1 MIFSLRGA
9 RPGSLR
15 IPFAAARLL
24 SLWLGLMCVAPL
36 AMAQLKVGQ
45 PIDFGTSAVG
55 TPITLTIVFSA
66 TTATTVTSASVL
78 TDGAIG
84 QDFTPGADT
93 CAGTTQQNSTCSVK
107 VTFTPKQVGVRHG
120 VLLLYNGTTLI
131 NQVFL
136 HGIGSGGAFAFAPA
150 NVTSLNTAPAL
161 TPSTFTAGAAVEDG
175 NGNFFFTDVQNSRIL
190 EQSAQGVIS
199 PVASLPVTSNS
210 SIAIGPDGTLY
221 VSAQSSVYAF
231 LPGATPTPVNTGSVT
246 LTTPTGLAVDAVGDL
261 YIADAALN
269 QISMYSMSTGSTSV
283 ITTVGLSPG
292 LSSPKGL
299 AVDASGNLY
308 VSDSG
313 NDRVVEV
320 ASGIDHSTI
329 LTVTGLT
336 LNNPIGLTLDP
347 AGTVYVADTG
357 NQRIVEITVN
367 GVTFALSDPNLL
379 LTTPTG
385 VLMKPNGDLLVSDS
399 TNGLVL
405 VPRSIPSVK
414 FPTPTIVGSLDTTD
428 GALALT
434 LQATGNSVAQL
445 VYPTSGTEPTISTA
459 AFALTNA
466 GTCPSVN
473 EGNPYTPLQ
482 FPVGDIC
489 TYTIDFTPLVQGLN
503 SANFEIDISLPGGS
517 ATYTTIV
524 PLTGYGISSIASF
537 SLVVSPSTTTVGKPV
552 SLTLTALNAG
562 NTTAT
567 DYNGTVTFTS
577 TDPTAVFL
585 GGTSFTFTAADKGV
599 LVIPAASG
607 IQFNHNGTFTVST
620 TDGTFSAT
628 SNAITV
634 LDGST
639 VSSFTSSVNP
649 SLPNQTTTL
658 IATVASSTPGGPVP
672 TGMVSFYNGTV
683 LLGTATLVN
692 GVAQLPASFS
702 TPGSYSLTAVYAGD
716 GNTAGSTSG
725 VLTQTVVSQTS
736 ATAFTSSVNPSLVN
750 QSTVLTLTLS
760 TTGPAPTGTVKFY
773 DGATL
778 IGTGTVSSNAGS
790 ATVSFST
797 AGTHALTAVYSGDSN
812 NSTVTATLNQVVLNP
827 VTITLASTVNPS
839 LVGQQTS
846 LSATVTSSNAPPTG
860 SVKFYDGTTLLG
872 SSPLTGGVATLPAT
886 FTTPGIHSITAVY
899 TSGDSNNIGATSAPY
914 AQDVDNSTVITSF
927 TSSVNPSIVGQST
940 TLSLSLA
947 ASGTSPA
954 PTGTVKFY
962 NGSTLLGTAA
972 ITNGVATLPVSF
984 ATAGSFPLTAVY
996 SGDNYNASITAGP
1009 LTQVVVAAATAITL
1023 SSNVNPVLLNAN
1035 TQLRAVIAN
1044 YSGAPGT
1051 IYFYDGATL
1060 LGSAPIAGGVAVLTV
1075 SFSTVG
1081 LHSLTAVFNGDGTDT
1096 SATSPAYSQDVVSQT
1111 TVASF
1116 TSSVNPSTIG
1126 QSTTLTLTITGTSPG
1141 GTVKFYNGT
1150 TLLGTASVT
1159 NGVATLPVS
1168 FATAGTFQLTAVYS
1182 GDNNNAGLTAGPL
1195 TQVVVNTAP
1204 TVTVTSSANPSLVNT
1219 SVALTATLSS
1229 TTAGGSV
1236 KFYDGT
1242 TLLGTSNV
1250 VAGVA
1255 TLPYTFTTLGLH
1267 SISAVYSG
1275 DNNNPTAISPAYS
1288 QDVVTPTSVASF
1300 TSSVN
1305 PSTVGQ
1311 STTLTLTVT
1320 GTNPGGTVKFYNGTT
1335 LLGTAPVS
1343 NGVGSLP
1350 VSFATA
1356 GSFPLTAVYS
1366 GDNNNAGLSAG
1377 PLTQVVTNTAP
1388 TVTVSS
1394 SANPSL
1400 VNTSVS
1406 LIATLSPATA
1416 NGAVKFYDG
1425 TTLLG
1430 TSNVAAGVATLPYT
1444 FTTLGLQSITAVYSG
1459 SSPTATS
1466 AAYSQ
1471 DVVTQTTVASFTS
1484 SLNPS
1489 TVGQSTTLTLT
1500 VTGTSP
1506 GGSAKFYNGT
1516 TLLGTAQV
1524 NNGVATLPVSFPTA
1538 GSFPLTAVYSGDNN
1552 NSGLTAG
1559 PLTQVVVNAAPTVTV
1574 SSSTNPSLVNTS
1586 VSLTATL
1593 STTTAGGSVKFYDG
1607 TTLLGTANVG
1617 AGVATLPYTFTTLGI
1632 QSITAVYSGDNSNPT
1647 ATSQPYSQ
1655 DVVSPTAVASFT
1667 SSVNPSTVGQSTTL
1681 TLTITGTN
1689 PGGTVKFYNGA
1700 TLLGTAPLN
1709 NGVATLPI
1717 SFPNAG
1723 SFPLTAV
1730 YPGDNNNAGLTAGP
1744 LTQVVTATATTVTLT
1759 SSVNPS
1765 LLNATTQ
1772 LTATLVP
1779 ATASG
1784 SISFYDGT
1792 TLLGTAH
1799 VLSGAATLPASFS
1812 TVGIH
1817 SLTAVYSGD
1826 NNDTKATS
1834 AAYSQDV
1841 QNPDSAVLTS
1851 SPNPVLTGQSATLT
1865 ATIASAGQTPTG
1877 TVTFYDGTTPVGTG
1891 SVTNGVAAASVT
1903 FTTVGTHNL
1912 TCKYAGDTNDAPAS
1926 CNTVSE
1932 DVQDAATLA
1941 LTSSKNPSLVNQS
1954 VTFTAT
1960 VGSAGPTPTGTV
1972 KFYSGTTLI
1981 GTGTLAGGTTSV
1993 ALTFTTAGTYSI
2005 TAVYSGDNNTTAIT
2019 STILAQAVLNIATIT
2034 LTSSINPVFIDNQ
2047 TILTAVVTSA
2057 GVTPT
2062 GLVTFFDGAA
2072 PLGNASLVNGTASL
2086 GVSFPGSGT
2095 HILTA
2100 VYYGDAVTAGA
2111 TSAAYSQT
2119 AADFSVAVATG
2130 MPATASILQGGTASY
2145 SLVLTPLITNTLPGT
2160 VVFSVSGLPKGA
2172 TATFTPPSVAA
2183 GAGATPF
2190 ILTINTP
2197 AITAELRSQPP
2208 PSARRYAPVA
2218 MSLLLLPLAA
2228 FARRRRL
2235 GKQMGS
2241 LLLLLLLAAGAT
2253 GLTGC
2258 VTAASS
2264 GYYGV
2269 TTQTYNLTV
2278 TGTSGNLTRTTGLTL
2293 IVQ

>member
-15 IPFAAARLL
+15 IPFAGARLL
-24 SLWLGLMCVAPL
+24 SLWLGLMCVAPV

-45 PIDFGTSAVG
+45 PIDFGTTAVG
-55 TPITLTIVFSA
+55 TPITLSIVFSA
-66 TTATTVTSASVL
+66 GTTATTVTSDTVL
-78 TDGAIG
+78 TDGAAV
-84 QDFTPGADT
+84 QDFTPGSDT

-120 VLLLYNGTTLI
+120 VLLLYNGSTLI

-161 TPSTFTAGAAVEDG
+161 TPSTFTSGASVEDG
-175 NGNFFFTDVQNSRIL
+175 NGDFFFTDVQNGRIL

-199 PVASLPVTSNS
+199 QVASLPVTSSS
-210 SIAIGPDGTLY
+210 SIAIGADGTLY

-231 LPGATPTPVNTGSVT
+231 LPGVTPTPVNTGSVT
-246 LTTPTGLAVDAVGDL
+246 LTTPTGLAVDAVGNL

-269 QISMYSMSTGSTSV
+269 QISMYSMSTGTTSV
-283 ITTVGLSPG
+283 ISIVALTPA

-299 AVDASGNLY
+299 AVDAGGNLY

-313 NDRVVEV
+313 NDRVVEI
-320 ASGIDHSTI
+320 ATGSEHSTI
-329 LTVTGLT
+329 LTSAGLT

-367 GVTFALSDPNLL
+367 GVAFALTDPNLL
-379 LTTPTG
+379 LTTPAG
-385 VLMKPNGDLLVSDS
+385 VLMKPNGDLLISDT

-405 VPRSIPSVK
+405 VPRSIPSVN

-434 LQATGNSVAQL
+434 LQATGNTVAQL
-445 VYPTSGTEPTISTA
+445 VFPNSGTEPTISTA
-459 AFALTNA
+459 AYAITSG

-473 EGNPYTPLQ
+473 QGNPYTPLQ

-489 TYTIDFTPLVQGLN
+489 TYTIDFTPLIVGLN
-503 SANFEIDISLPGGS
+503 SANFEVDISLPGGS

-524 PLTGYGISSIASF
+524 PLTGYGISSIATF
-537 SLVVSPSTTTVGKPV
+537 SLVASPASTTVGTPV

-649 SLPNQTTTL
+649 ALPNQTTTL

-672 TGMVSFYNGTV
+672 TGLVSFYNGTV
-683 LLGTATLVN
+683 LLGTAMLFN

-716 GNTAGSTSG
+716 NNTAGSTSG
-725 VLTQTVVSQTS
+725 VLTQTVVFPTT
-736 ATAFTSSVNPSLVN
+736 ATAFSSSVNPSLVN

-760 TTGPAPTGTVKFY
+760 TTGPAPTRTVNFY
-773 DGATL
+773 DGTTL
-778 IGTGTVSSNAGS
+778 IGTGAVTNYAASI
-790 ATVSFST
+790 TVSFAT

-812 NSTVTATLNQVVLNP
+812 DSTVTANLNQVVLNP
-827 VTITLASTVNPS
+827 VTITIASTVNPS

-846 LSATVTSSNAPPTG
+846 LSATVTSTNAPPTG
-860 SVKFYDGTTLLG
+860 SVKFYDGATLLG
-872 SSPLTGGVATLPAT
+872 ASPLTGGVATLPAT

-899 TSGDSNNIGATSAPY
+899 TSGDSSNIGATSTPY
-914 AQDVDNSTVITSF
+914 SQVVDNTTVITAFS
-927 TSSVNPSIVGQST
+927 SSVNPSIIGQST
-940 TLSLSLA
+940 TLSVSLT

-962 NGSTLLGTAA
+962 NGSTLLGTAPVN
-972 ITNGVATLPVSF
+972 NGVATLPVSF
-984 ATAGSFPLTAVY
+984 ATPGSFQLTAVY
-996 SGDNYNASITAGP
+996 SGDNYNATMTAGP
-1009 LTQVVVAAATAITL
+1009 LTQVVTSAGTSITL
-1023 SSNVNPVLLNAN
+1023 SSSVNPVLLNAN
-1035 TQLRAVIAN
+1035 TQLRALVGN
-1044 YSGAPGT
+1044 YSGAAGT
-1051 IYFYDGATL
+1051 LYFYDGAAL

-1081 LHSLTAVFNGDGTDT
+1081 LHSLTAVFNGDSTDT
-1096 SATSPAYSQDVVSQT
+1096 QATSP
-1111 TVASF
+1111 
-1116 TSSVNPSTIG
+1116 P
-1126 QSTTLTLTITGTSPG
+1126 
-1141 GTVKFYNGT
+1141 
-1150 TLLGTASVT
+1150 
-1159 NGVATLPVS
+1159 
-1168 FATAGTFQLTAVYS
+1168 
-1182 GDNNNAGLTAGPL
+1182 
-1195 TQVVVNTAP
+1195 
-1204 TVTVTSSANPSLVNT
+1204 
-1219 SVALTATLSS
+1219 
-1229 TTAGGSV
+1229 
-1236 KFYDGT
+1236 
-1242 TLLGTSNV
+1242 
-1250 VAGVA
+1250 
-1255 TLPYTFTTLGLH
+1255 
-1267 SISAVYSG
+1267 
-1275 DNNNPTAISPAYS
+1275 YS
-1288 QDVVTPTSVASF
+1288 QDVVTQTTVASF

-1320 GTNPGGTVKFYNGTT
+1320 GTTPGGTVKFYNGTT

-1350 VSFATA
+1350 VSFANP
-1356 GSFPLTAVYS
+1356 GSFQLTAVYS
-1366 GDNNNAGLSAG
+1366 GDNNNAGLTSG
-1377 PLTQVVTNTAP
+1377 PLTQVVTNAAP
-1388 TVTVSS
+1388 TVMVSS
-1394 SANPSL
+1394 SA
-1400 VNTSVS
+1400 
-1406 LIATLSPATA
+1406 
-1416 NGAVKFYDG
+1416 
-1425 TTLLG
+1425 
-1430 TSNVAAGVATLPYT
+1430 
-1444 FTTLGLQSITAVYSG
+1444 
-1459 SSPTATS
+1459 
-1466 AAYSQ
+1466 
-1471 DVVTQTTVASFTS
+1471 
-1484 SLNPS
+1484 
-1489 TVGQSTTLTLT
+1489 
-1500 VTGTSP
+1500 
-1506 GGSAKFYNGT
+1506 
-1516 TLLGTAQV
+1516 
-1524 NNGVATLPVSFPTA
+1524 
-1538 GSFPLTAVYSGDNN
+1538 
-1552 NSGLTAG
+1552 
-1559 PLTQVVVNAAPTVTV
+1559 
-1574 SSSTNPSLVNTS
+1574 NPSLVNTS

-1593 STTTAGGSVKFYDG
+1593 STAAASGSVKFYDG
-1607 TTLLGTANVG
+1607 TTLLGTPNVV
-1617 AGVATLPYTFTTLGI
+1617 AGVATLPYTFPTLGI
-1632 QSITAVYSGDNSNPT
+1632 QSITAVYSGDNSNPG

-1667 SSVNPSTVGQSTTL
+1667 SSVNPSTIGQSTTL
-1681 TLTITGTN
+1681 TLTIMGTN
-1689 PGGTVKFYNGA
+1689 PGGTVKFYNGT
-1700 TLLGTAPLN
+1700 TLLGSAPVS
-1709 NGVATLPI
+1709 NGVAPLPV
-1717 SFPNAG
+1717 SFANAG
-1723 SFPLTAV
+1723 SFQITAV
-1730 YPGDNNNAGLTAGP
+1730 YSGDNNNAGLNAGP
-1744 LTQVVTATATTVTLT
+1744 LTQVVAATATTVTLT

-1765 LLNATTQ
+1765 LLNAVTQ

-1779 ATASG
+1779 ATAG
-1784 SISFYDGT
+1784 GMVSFYDGA
-1792 TLLGTAH
+1792 TLLGTAN
-1799 VLSGAATLPASFS
+1799 LSSGAAILPASFS
-1812 TVGIH
+1812 TVGLH
-1817 SLTAVYSGD
+1817 PLTATYSGD

-1834 AAYSQDV
+1834 LIYSQDV

-1851 SPNPVLTGQSATLT
+1851 SPNPVLTGQSDNLT
-1865 ATIASAGQTPTG
+1865 AAIASAGQTPAG
-1877 TVTFYDGTTPVGTG
+1877 LVTFYDGGTPIGTG
-1891 SVTNGVAAASVT
+1891 TVANGVATAKVT
-1903 FTTVGTHNL
+1903 FTTAGTHSL
-1912 TCKYAGDTNDAPAS
+1912 TCKYAGDTNDAPAN
-1926 CNTVSE
+1926 CNTLSE
-1932 DVQDAATLA
+1932 DVQDAATLG
-1941 LTSSKNPSLVNQS
+1941 LTSSTNPSQVSQS
-1954 VTFTAT
+1954 VTFTAV
-1960 VGSAGPTPTGTV
+1960 VGAAGPTPTGTV
-1972 KFYSGTTLI
+1972 KFYNGAALI
-1981 GTGTLAGGTTSV
+1981 GTGTLAGGTTS
-1993 ALTFTTAGTYSI
+1993 APFTFTTAGTYSI
-2005 TAVYSGDNNTTAIT
+2005 TAVYTGDNNTAGIT
-2019 STILAQAVLNIATIT
+2019 STILLQAVLNVAT
-2034 LTSSINPVFIDNQ
+2034 LKLSSSINPIFIDNQ
-2047 TILTAVVTSA
+2047 TVLTAVATST
-2057 GVTPT
+2057 GITPT

-2072 PLGNASLVNGTASL
+2072 PLGNASLVNGSASL

-2197 AITAELRSQPP
+2197 AITAELRSQPKP
-2208 PSARRYAPVA
+2208 FARHYAPIA
-2218 MSLLLLPLAA
+2218 M
-2228 FARRRRL
+2228 RL
-2235 GKQMGS
+2235 GRQMGKQMGS

-2258 VTAASS
+2258 VSAPSS

-2269 TTQTYNLTV
+2269 TAQTYNLTV
-2278 TGTSGNLTRTTGLTL
+2278 TGTSGNLTRTTGLSLT
-2293 IVQ
+2293 VQ